1 MKNTL
6 TIFLLSI
13 LAFSCSKNDFE
24 NTNLYLEFDKETYQP
39 NDNFELTI
47 RIVPIEAEKTIRIY
61 KDLNNIEISFLSK
74 AEQNGFHQELKK
86 RFIEGPSL
94 TGDDSEYI
102 DEFTIS
108 KEKPFEKKLLGTIS
122 ESENQIIFEI
132 SDLKIKDKIDKT
144 YLLDNPS
151 ILIKGNCRTVYGIEG
166 EPFEPI
172 EIKVVVE

>member
-6 TIFLLSI
+6 TIFLISI
-13 LAFSCSKNDFE
+13 LALNCSKNDFE
-24 NTNLYLEFDKETYQP
+24 NTNLYLEFDKETYQS

-47 RIVPIEAEKTIRIY
+47 RIVPIEEEKTIRLY
-61 KDLNNIEISFLSK
+61 KNLNNIEISFLSK
-74 AEQNGFHQELKK
+74 AEQLGFHQELKK

-108 KEKPFEKKLLGTIS
+108 KEKPFEKKLLGTIT
-122 ESENQIIFEI
+122 ESENEIIFEI

-144 YLLDNPS
+144 SLIENPN

-166 EPFEPI
+166 KPFETK
-172 EIKVVVE
+172 EVKVLVE

>member
-1 MKNTL
+1 MKNIL
-6 TIFLLSI
+6 TIFLISI
-13 LAFSCSKNDFE
+13 LAFNCSKNDFE
-24 NTNLYLEFDKETYQP
+24 NTNLYLEFDKETYQS
-39 NDNFELTI
+39 NDSFELTI
-47 RIVPIEAEKTIRIY
+47 RIVPIEAEKTIRLY
-61 KDLNNIEISFLSK
+61 KNLNNIEISFLSK
-74 AEQNGFHQELKK
+74 AEQLGFHQELKK

-122 ESENQIIFEI
+122 ESENEIIFEI
-132 SDLKIKDKIDKT
+132 SDLNIKDKINKT
-144 YLLDNPS
+144 DLLENPN

-166 EPFEPI
+166 KSFETK

>member
-1 MKNTL
+1 MKNIL
-6 TIFLLSI
+6 TIFLISI
-13 LAFSCSKNDFE
+13 LAFGCSKNDFE
-24 NTNLYLEFDKETYQP
+24 NTNLHLEFDKETYQS

-47 RIVPIEAEKTIRIY
+47 RIVPIEAEKTIRLY
-61 KDLNNIEISFLSK
+61 KNLNNIEISFLSK
-74 AEQNGFHQELKK
+74 SEQLGFHQELKK
-86 RFIEGPSL
+86 RFIEGPSF

-108 KEKPFEKKLLGTIS
+108 KKKPFEKKLLGTIS
-122 ESENQIIFEI
+122 ESENEIIFEI

-144 YLLDNPS
+144 DLLENPN

-166 EPFEPI
+166 KSFETK